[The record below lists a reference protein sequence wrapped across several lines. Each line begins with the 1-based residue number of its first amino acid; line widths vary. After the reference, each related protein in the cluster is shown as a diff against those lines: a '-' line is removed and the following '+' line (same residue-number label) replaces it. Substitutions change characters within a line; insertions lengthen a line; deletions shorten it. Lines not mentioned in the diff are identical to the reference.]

1 MLDPI
6 SSSSVDSA
14 TAHLRALAINNS
26 SELEASES
34 HEPETSEIPGS
45 HDSESSMIT
54 TDSSAVD
61 TLRIRQ
67 FSELE
72 TSMIFEFSEL
82 ETPMI
87 PDSSEP
93 EPSWIPEVNKPKMTD
108 TKELDGSPR
117 STVCRASEEGAIG
130 GEREDGLDNSGT
142 EEALTE
148 NVFQPVDDP
157 PVTLTSERY
166 KEILDFVSTLRPQD
180 WYLIDL
186 SPHFREVPAFTLSAI
201 LSQWLM
207 EYMKKTHSR
216 RLGSAE
222 VYGRIRK
229 EYRRRLDAGEK
240 VGIML
245 RLSYKYGVSAACL
258 SKKLLLDEL
267 RDRPE
272 EDPKLVDKYLKN
284 TSLLKDFRLAEE
296 VDMCSFTDRFYGPI
310 GNVIKRQKGL
320 DYEAKLHAEL
330 KKLGLEFCSEDELRV
345 RGSDKTPDVLLKTP
359 FFYDGVAINWIESKA
374 VFGEPIS
381 HAQLCDSQYEKYRN
395 RWESGI
401 VIYWFGFVKDLE
413 VPRGIKLRSSVPPE
427 MEKNVLEAQ
436 ARRLLEEEERLKEEA
451 EAERIKQEVEA
462 ERLKQEAETELLKRD
477 AEAERLKQEAESN
490 SDAPSDLTL
499 RKGAQITNNMSADL
513 NFAEFEGSRDPF
525 DNAELNTLNEI
536 QELASVLCGP
546 TLPHPMVPVLTIP
559 LVSALSSPPPCPY
572 PSLPQ
577 PLAFHISS
585 AQCPPRLWILQVSA
599 EEARTD
605 DALYFF
611 NFRLL
616 SHVLRFRPLP
626 FRTCVS
632 PPPNPSDPLSYS
644 SLRSKS
650 VPDLMKELGS
660 EFPQPY
666 PPVALVNHSQVR
678 QTVVPHMN
686 PVPAIAKV
694 PVLPP
699 KPAQNRPRLA
709 CPSLKN
715 PYLRLDAEGQK
726 AVDTLVEMGFPWDSS
741 ARAVIAFGNDVKN
754 VIEVLLLVESLQ
766 ERGFPRH
773 LVEHVALESQDK

>member
-6 SSSSVDSA
+6 PSSSVNAA

-26 SELEASES
+26 SELETSES
-34 HEPETSEIPGS
+34 HEPETSEIPESHELPRPTSIILESNDPDTSSIPGS

-54 TDSSAVD
+54 DSSPAD
-61 TLRIRQ
+61 TLRIPR

-72 TSMIFEFSEL
+72 TSMISAFSEL

-93 EPSWIPEVNKPKMTD
+93 EPSWIPEVNKTKGTDTVNQPKMTD

-130 GEREDGLDNSGT
+130 GETEDGLDNSGT

-148 NVFQPVDDP
+148 NVFKPVDDP

-166 KEILDFVSTLRPQD
+166 KEILDFISTLRPQD

-427 MEKNVLEAQ
+427 
-436 ARRLLEEEERLKEEA
+436 
-451 EAERIKQEVEA
+451 
-462 ERLKQEAETELLKRD
+462 
-477 AEAERLKQEAESN
+477 
-490 SDAPSDLTL
+490 
-499 RKGAQITNNMSADL
+499 
-513 NFAEFEGSRDPF
+513 
-525 DNAELNTLNEI
+525 
-536 QELASVLCGP
+536 
-546 TLPHPMVPVLTIP
+546 
-559 LVSALSSPPPCPY
+559 
-572 PSLPQ
+572 
-577 PLAFHISS
+577 
-585 AQCPPRLWILQVSA
+585 
-599 EEARTD
+599 
-605 DALYFF
+605 
-611 NFRLL
+611 
-616 SHVLRFRPLP
+616 
-626 FRTCVS
+626 
-632 PPPNPSDPLSYS
+632 
-644 SLRSKS
+644 
-650 VPDLMKELGS
+650 
-660 EFPQPY
+660 
-666 PPVALVNHSQVR
+666 
-678 QTVVPHMN
+678 
-686 PVPAIAKV
+686 
-694 PVLPP
+694 
-699 KPAQNRPRLA
+699 
-709 CPSLKN
+709 
-715 PYLRLDAEGQK
+715 
-726 AVDTLVEMGFPWDSS
+726 
-741 ARAVIAFGNDVKN
+741 
-754 VIEVLLLVESLQ
+754 
-766 ERGFPRH
+766 
-773 LVEHVALESQDK
+773 